1 MLLRRQ
7 FPIIINTPRLQED
20 DSKWQTV
27 TKQEEEIKKEKERS
41 QEKEKIKREK
51 ERDEIAG
58 DIVRR
63 GIVVRGDD
71 IRVDL
76 VEIIRIWGVIND
88 AIIIEIAPITIRI
101 GK

>member
-58 DIVRR
+58 DIVRVGR
-63 GIVVRGDD
+63 GVRGDD
-71 IRVDL
+71 IRVDWRE
-76 VEIIRIWGVIND
+76 VGIVWGRIDDTIIR
-88 AIIIEIAPITIRI
+88 EIATITIRI
-101 GK
+101 DK